1 MAGEESLYNN
11 FKLNSSLMFNSG
23 FSLTELNE
31 MLPFERHTYLQ
42 LWNAHVDEKEKE
54 KEKNKGLGF

>member
-1 MAGEESLYNN
+1 
-11 FKLNSSLMFNSG
+11 MFNSG